1 MQASQQMRRGV
12 GPVAAVA
19 ALLAAVLLSGA
30 TGYLVRGGLPQSQA
44 PAVATDTAPSW
55 VHQGTGPTDADA
67 TSGEQ
72 RDEDLYPERFDGG
85 NQAAAPSQSQ
95 DLPDREGLVP

>member
-12 GPVAAVA
+12 RPLVVVA
-19 ALLAAVLLSGA
+19 ALLAAMLLSGTA
-30 TGYLVRGGLPQSQA
+30 GYLVRGGLPQSHA
-44 PAVATDTAPSW
+44 PAAVTDTAPSW

-85 NQAAAPSQSQ
+85 NQVAPSQSQ
-95 DLPDREGLVP
+95 GLPDREGLVP